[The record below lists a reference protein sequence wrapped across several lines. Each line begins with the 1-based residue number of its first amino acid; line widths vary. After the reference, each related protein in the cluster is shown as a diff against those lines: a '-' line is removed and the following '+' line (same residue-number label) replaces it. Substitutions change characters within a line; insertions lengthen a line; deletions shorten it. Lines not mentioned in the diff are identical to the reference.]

1 MQRSAILFGGKLILN
16 HEKNHFLDNWREVS
30 LFKIQGMSKYV
41 TAAQAVQVVKSGD
54 RVYLQAAAA
63 APTVLANALTDRA
76 QELRDVEICHLH
88 TEGEARYANPALAD
102 SFHVNSFFIG
112 ANVRHTLKAG
122 NGSYTPVFLS
132 ELPHLF
138 RKKVL
143 PLDVVF
149 IHVSP
154 PDVHGYCSLGVSV
167 EATVA
172 AIEQAKIVVAQ
183 VNKNMP
189 RTFGDG
195 IIHVSKINYL
205 VEVDVPIYGHEVAPF
220 TAEEEKIGGFVASL
234 IDDRSTLQMGIGS
247 IPNAAL
253 SKLTHHKDLGLH
265 TEMFSDGVID
275 LIESGVITCNYKG
288 TLRGRV
294 LATFLVGSQRLYT
307 YVHDNPFIELKE
319 SSMVNDT
326 ARIRKNPKMIAI
338 NSAIEVDV
346 TGQVCADS
354 IGPRMYS
361 GVGGQM
367 DFIRGASLS
376 EGGKAIIALPST
388 TKRGESRIVPF
399 LKQGAGVVS
408 TRSHVQYIITEY
420 GIADLYGKT
429 LKQRAEAMIRIA
441 HPNHQEGIERA
452 YYELLNSI

>member
-1 MQRSAILFGGKLILN
+1 
-16 HEKNHFLDNWREVS
+16 
-30 LFKIQGMSKYV
+30 MSKYV
-41 TAAQAVQVVKSGD
+41 TAAEAVKVVKSND
-54 RVYLQAAAA
+54 RVYVQAAAA
-63 APTVLANALTDRA
+63 TPSVLTKALAERA
-76 QELRDVEICHLH
+76 AELRNVEVCHLH
-88 TEGEARYANPALAD
+88 TEGDAPYANPDLAD

-143 PLDVVF
+143 LIDVAF

-154 PDVHGYCSLGVSV
+154 PDRHGYCSLGVSV
-167 EATVA
+167 EATLA
-172 AIEQAKIVVAQ
+172 AIENAKIVIAQ
-183 VNKNMP
+183 VNPQMP

-195 IIHVSKINYL
+195 ILHESEIDYL
-205 VEVDVPIYGHEVAPF
+205 VDVNVPIFGHEPSPF
-220 TAEEEKIGGFVASL
+220 SKEEEKIGEYVASL
-234 IDDRSTLQMGIGS
+234 IEDRSTLQMGIGS

-253 SKLTHHKDLGLH
+253 SKLKNHKDLGLH

-275 LIESGVITCNYKG
+275 LIESDVINCNYKG

-294 LATFLVGSQRLYT
+294 LATFLIGSKRLYDF
-307 YVHDNPFIELKE
+307 VSDNPFIEMKE

-326 ARIRKNPKMIAI
+326 ARIRKNPKMVAI

-354 IGPRMYS
+354 IGAHMYS

-376 EGGKAIIALPST
+376 DGGKAIIALPSI
-388 TKRGESRIVPF
+388 TKRGESRIVPY
-399 LKQGAGVVS
+399 LKQGAGVVT
-408 TRSHVQYIITEY
+408 TRSHVQYIITEN
-420 GIADLYGKT
+420 GIANLYGKT
-429 LKQRAEAMIRIA
+429 LKQRIDEMVKIA
-441 HPNHQEGIERA
+441 HPNHQENIERS
-452 YYELLNSI
+452 YYEMLK

>member
-1 MQRSAILFGGKLILN
+1 
-16 HEKNHFLDNWREVS
+16 
-30 LFKIQGMSKYV
+30 MSKYV
-41 TAAQAVQVVKSGD
+41 TAAEAVKVVKSND
-54 RVYLQAAAA
+54 RVYVQAAAA
-63 APTVLANALTDRA
+63 TPSVLTKALAERA
-76 QELRDVEICHLH
+76 AELRNVEVCHLH
-88 TEGEARYANPALAD
+88 TEGNAPYANPDLAD

-143 PLDVVF
+143 LIDVAF

-154 PDVHGYCSLGVSV
+154 PDRHGYCSLGVSV

-172 AIEQAKIVVAQ
+172 AIENAKIVIAQ
-183 VNKNMP
+183 VNPQMP

-195 IIHVSKINYL
+195 ILHESEIDYL
-205 VEVDVPIYGHEVAPF
+205 VDVNEPIFGHEPTPF
-220 TAEEEKIGGFVASL
+220 SKEEEKIGEYVASL
-234 IDDRSTLQMGIGS
+234 IEDRSTLQMGIGS

-253 SKLTHHKDLGLH
+253 SKLTNHKDLGLH

-275 LIESGVITCNYKG
+275 LIESDVINCNYKG

-294 LATFLVGSQRLYT
+294 LATFLIGSKRLYDF
-307 YVHDNPFIELKE
+307 VSDNPFIEMKE

-326 ARIRKNPKMIAI
+326 ARIRKNPKMVAI

-354 IGPRMYS
+354 IGANMYS

-376 EGGKAIIALPST
+376 EGGKAIIALPSI
-388 TKRGESRIVPF
+388 TKKGESRIVPY

-408 TRSHVQYIITEY
+408 TRSHVQYIITEN
-420 GIADLYGKT
+420 GIANLYGKT
-429 LKQRAEAMIRIA
+429 LKQRIDEMVKIA
-441 HPNHQEGIERA
+441 HPTHQENIERS
-452 YYELLNSI
+452 YYEMLK

>member
-1 MQRSAILFGGKLILN
+1 MG
-16 HEKNHFLDNWREVS
+16 
-30 LFKIQGMSKYV
+30 KYV
-41 TAAQAVQVVKSGD
+41 SAAEAVQVVKSGD
-54 RVYLQAAAA
+54 RVYVQAAAA
-63 APTVLANALTDRA
+63 TPTILTKALTDRA
-76 QELRDVEICHLH
+76 SELRNVEVCHLH
-88 TEGEARYANPALAD
+88 TEGEAAYANPEFSA

-132 ELPHLF
+132 ELPLLF

-143 PLDVVF
+143 LLDIAF

-154 PDVHGYCSLGVSV
+154 PDTHGYCSLGVSV
-167 EATVA
+167 EASVA
-172 AIEQAKIVVAQ
+172 AIENAKTVIAQ
-183 VNKNMP
+183 VNPNMP

-195 IIHVSKINYL
+195 IIHVSEIDYL
-205 VEVDVPIYGHEVAPF
+205 VAVNEPIYAHDVAPF
-220 TAEEEKIGGFVASL
+220 SSEEEKIGTYVASL
-234 IDDRSTLQMGIGS
+234 IENKSTLQMGIGS

-253 SKLTHHKDLGLH
+253 SKLNHHRDLGLH

-275 LIESGVITCNYKG
+275 LIENDVINCNYKG
-288 TLRGRV
+288 TLRGRA
-294 LATFLVGSQRLYT
+294 LATFLIGSKRLYDF
-307 YVHDNPFIELKE
+307 VNDNPFIEMKE

-326 ARIRKNPKMIAI
+326 ARIRKNPKMVSI

-354 IGPRMYS
+354 IGSTMYS

-376 EGGKAIIALPST
+376 DGGKAIIALPSI
-388 TKRGESRIVPF
+388 TKRGESRIVPY
-399 LKQGAGVVS
+399 LKQGAGVVT
-408 TRSHVQYIITEY
+408 TRAHVHYIITEN

-429 LKQRAEAMIRIA
+429 LKQRVTELVKIA
-441 HPNHQEGIERA
+441 HPTHQEAVERA
-452 YYELLNSI
+452 YYDMTCCR

>member
-1 MQRSAILFGGKLILN
+1 
-16 HEKNHFLDNWREVS
+16 
-30 LFKIQGMSKYV
+30 MSKYV
-41 TAAQAVQVVKSGD
+41 SAVDALKVVQSGN
-54 RVYLQAAAA
+54 RVYVQAAAA
-63 APTVLANALTDRA
+63 TPTVLTKALADRA
-76 QELRDVEICHLH
+76 GELRNVEVCHLH
-88 TEGEARYANPALAD
+88 TEGEAAYANLELAE

-138 RKKVL
+138 RNKIVH
-143 PLDVVF
+143 LDVAL

-154 PDVHGYCSLGVSV
+154 PDSHGYCSLGVSV

-172 AIEQAKIVVAQ
+172 AIENAKYIIAQ
-183 VNKNMP
+183 VNPNMP

-195 IIHVSKINYL
+195 VLHVSEIDYL
-205 VEVDVPIYGHEVAPF
+205 VEVNEPIYAHEVVPF
-220 TAEEEKIGGFVASL
+220 TKEEEKIGEYIASL
-234 IDDRSTLQMGIGS
+234 IEDRSTLQMGIGS

-253 SKLTHHKDLGLH
+253 SKLVHHKDLGLH

-275 LIESGVITCNYKG
+275 LIEKDVINCNYKG
-288 TLRGRV
+288 VLRGRA
-294 LATFLVGSQRLYT
+294 LATFLVGSKRLYDF
-307 YVHDNPFIELKE
+307 VDDNPFLVMKE

-326 ARIRKNPKMIAI
+326 AFIRKNPKMVAI
-338 NSAIEVDV
+338 NSAIEVDL

-354 IGPRMYS
+354 IGTRMYS

-376 EGGKAIIALPST
+376 EGGKAIIALPSV

-399 LKQGAGVVS
+399 LKEGAGVVT
-408 TRSHVQYIITEY
+408 TRAHVHYVITEN

-429 LKQRAEAMIRIA
+429 LQQRQKELVRIA
-441 HPNHQEGIERA
+441 HPDHQEAIERA
-452 YYELLNSI
+452 FSTMK

>member
-1 MQRSAILFGGKLILN
+1 
-16 HEKNHFLDNWREVS
+16 
-30 LFKIQGMSKYV
+30 MSKYV
-41 TAAQAVQVVKSGD
+41 SAKEAVKCIKSND
-54 RVYLQAAAA
+54 RIYVQAAAA
-63 APTVLANALTDRA
+63 TPTILTNALSERA
-76 QELRDVEICHLH
+76 SELRNVELCHLH
-88 TEGEARYANPALAD
+88 TEGVAAYANPALSE

-112 ANVRHTLKAG
+112 GNVRHTLAAG

-138 RKKVL
+138 RRKVV

-154 PDVHGYCSLGVSV
+154 PDSHGYCSLGVSV
-167 EATVA
+167 EGTLA
-172 AIEQAKIVVAQ
+172 AVESAKIVIAQ
-183 VNKNMP
+183 VNPKMP

-195 IIHVSKINYL
+195 ILHVSEINYL
-205 VEVDVPIYGHEVAPF
+205 VHVDVPIYGHEMGEISPL
-220 TAEEEKIGGFVASL
+220 EDKIGTYIASL
-234 IDDRSTLQMGIGS
+234 IEDESTLQMGIGS

-253 SKLTHHKDLGLH
+253 TKLKNHKNLGLH

-275 LIESGVITCNYKG
+275 LIESGVITCDYKG
-288 TLRGRV
+288 INRGRA
-294 LATFLVGSQRLYT
+294 LATFLMGSQRLYDF
-307 YVHDNPFIELKE
+307 VHDNPFIEMKE
-319 SSMVNDT
+319 SSYVNDT
-326 ARIRKNPKMIAI
+326 SRIRKNAKMVAI

-354 IGPRMYS
+354 IGAKMYS

-376 EGGKAIIALPST
+376 LGGKAIIALPSIT
-388 TKRGESRIVPF
+388 NKGESRIVPY

-429 LKQRAEAMIRIA
+429 LRQRAAEMVRIA
-441 HPNHQEGIERA
+441 HPDHQEWIDKE
-452 YYELLNSI
+452 YYKMINCVK